1 MKIGEYLLGYGQLTF
16 IIAEGCSNIV
26 RHLDDMD
33 GLIQLVA
40 STGASSLKIQLF
52 KAEIFPLAEQSSKRR
67 VEFPRDKVKEF
78 VNLCHKHNLAAGAS
92 VFDSDSVSLLEQTG
106 ADFIKMATR
115 EWENIN
121 LWQRVLESP
130 LPKIA
135 SFDVGNSRM
144 INVPYA
150 MNTIHLACVPQY
162 PVIDPYIPCGYSVDS
177 DWGWSSH
184 TPDYLDC
191 LLAVSRGACVIEKH
205 IAFSETDFEH
215 GWSLESN
222 EFGQMVKDIRRVE
235 RMR

>member
-52 KAEIFPLAEQSSKRR
+52 KAEIFPLAEQSSKRL

-92 VFDSDSVSLLEQTG
+92 VFDADAVNLLEQSG

-115 EWENIN
+115 EWENLT
-121 LWQRVLESP
+121 LWQHVMESH
-130 LPKIA
+130 LPIVA
-135 SFDVGNSRM
+135 SWDYTQDISL
-144 INVPYA
+144 PYTE
-150 MNTIHLACVPQY
+150 NTIHLACVPKY
-162 PVIDPYIPCGYSVDS
+162 PVIDPHVPNDFDDS
-177 DWGWSSH
+177 EWGWSSH
-184 TPDYLDC
+184 TADWLDV
-191 LLAVSRGACVIEKH
+191 LIAVSRGACAVEKH
-205 IAFSETDFEH
+205 VKFSETDFEA
-215 GWSLESN
+215 GWSLSVY
-222 EFGQMVKDIRRVE
+222 EFGKMVNDIRQVE